1 MLYLDIADYQKIIQ
15 HGLSGKPLEICGL
28 LVGLKN
34 GDDTHVSEV
43 HAVDSKDLSEKT
55 YNMDALK
62 YLKIDADV
70 KARGLEIVGIYHT
83 HPATEPYPSPT
94 DMERAH
100 WEGTDEAIFPGYSY
114 LIVSL
119 RDPANPEPRSFVL
132 VGKRR
137 PEDVREE
144 TVRIVTSVT

>member
-1 MLYLDIADYQKIIQ
+1 MLQLSSNDYQKIIE

-28 LVGLKN
+28 LVGHKN
-34 GDDTHVSEV
+34 GENSQVMEV

-62 YLKIDADV
+62 YMKIDTDAQ
-70 KARGLEIVGIYHT
+70 KRGLQIIGIYHT

-100 WEGTDEAIFPGYSY
+100 WEGSNDLIFPGYSY

-119 RDPANPEPRSFVL
+119 RDPANPEPRSFKI

-137 PEDVREE
+137 PEDVQEE
-144 TVRIVTSVT
+144 PVRIGENS